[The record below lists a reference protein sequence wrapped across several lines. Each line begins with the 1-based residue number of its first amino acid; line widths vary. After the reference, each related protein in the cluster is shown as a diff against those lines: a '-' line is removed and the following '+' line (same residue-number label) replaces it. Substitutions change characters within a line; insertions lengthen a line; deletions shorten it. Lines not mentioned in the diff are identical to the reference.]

1 MAKPL
6 ILIGDPGHDD
16 AIAWLLINTAKE
28 YDIKGVISAS
38 GNQTIEK
45 TTYNSGRICALLGI
59 DAPRA
64 RGLSAPLSGNLITA
78 GNFHGESGLD
88 GPVLPEPVIPV
99 SDMSGADLMKKI
111 IDESPER
118 VTILSTGPQ
127 TDVADLMIKYPEVKA
142 NIERVSIMGG
152 GLTTGNW
159 TEAAEFNILVDPE
172 AAKILF
178 DSGLNVTMCGLDVT
192 EKALIY
198 AEDVERIREINNPV
212 AKVCAEWLD
221 FFFLHHEAMGYTG
234 SPLHDPCAAAVLF
247 RPDIFK
253 YVNAVIDVETDECIC
268 RGATIGDIDGRI
280 TGRSPNVV
288 VTVGVDRKAF
298 VNMLVDACHFYDQ
311 SSN

>member
-16 AIAWLLINTAKE
+16 AIAWLLINTARE
-28 YDIKGVISAS
+28 YDIKAVISAS

-64 RGLSAPLSGNLITA
+64 QGLKAPLCGELITA

-88 GPVLPEPVIPV
+88 GPVLPEPITSV

-111 IDESPER
+111 IDESSEK

-127 TDVADLMIKYPEVKA
+127 TDVADLIMKYPDVKEK
-142 NIERVSIMGG
+142 IQMVSIMGG
-152 GLTTGNW
+152 GITTGNW
-159 TEAAEFNILVDPE
+159 TQAAEFNILVDPE

-198 AEDVERIREINNPV
+198 AEDVERIREIDNPV
-212 AKVCAEWLD
+212 AKVCAGWLD

-234 SPLHDPCAAAVLF
+234 SPLHDPCAAAVLIC
-247 RPDIFK
+247 PEIFK
-253 YVNAVIDVETDECIC
+253 YVNAVIDVETDNCIC
-268 RGATIGDIDGRI
+268 RGATIGDIDGKI
-280 TGRSPNVV
+280 TGRKPNVV
-288 VTVGVDRKAF
+288 VTIGLDRDAF
-298 VNMLVDACHFYDQ
+298 VDMLINACHFYD
-311 SSN
+311 